1 LTLARTLGPCLGYTD
16 VVEFIQLYKSNPH
29 KFYLQIQ
36 QFWEVRGWELE
47 TAFGYTL
54 YFQTQWTKTAA
65 AKPSIPGEFDVELQ
79 NVGLVLG
86 SLARG
91 LAEASLF

>member
-1 LTLARTLGPCLGYTD
+1 LARTLGPCLGYTD
-16 VVEFIQLYKSNPH
+16 IVEFIQLYKSNPY
-29 KFYLQIQ
+29 KFYRQIQ

-47 TAFGYTL
+47 MAFGYTL
-54 YFQTQWTKTAA
+54 FFQTQWTKKQTA
-65 AKPSIPGEFDVELQ
+65 ITGEFDIELY

-91 LAEASLF
+91 FPEGPFC